1 MASNKHVVVIG
12 GGVIGCSVAYHL
24 ASAGFRVTVVERGK
38 VGEGASGV
46 AAGMVAAL
54 SEAQAGGEHL
64 KLALQSR
71 ALHLDL
77 LPRLQEE
84 SGIDVEYLPSGIM
97 HLAFTPEDVEKLGAR
112 MEWQEPLGMGVR
124 WLSAEEAHRLEPAL
138 AEGVTGAL
146 LSPQEGHLNSGRLV
160 KALAQGAARRGATV
174 LQDTPVVGLL
184 SHQGRVTGVRL
195 PSVDMESEWV
205 VVASGAWAGRHDG
218 WLEVDVPV
226 RPVRGQIL
234 AARTLPCPIS
244 RVVWYGI
251 NYLVPKADGSIVMGT
266 TAEEAG
272 FRDRATLQGIAG
284 ILRGAMRLVPAVA
297 DGELR
302 HVWAGLRP
310 ETPDGLPIL
319 GPVPG
324 LEGVLLAV
332 GHFRSGILLSAVTG
346 KLICDYIAGGDTG
359 SVEPFSLS
367 RFAQ

>member
-1 MASNKHVVVIG
+1 
-12 GGVIGCSVAYHL
+12 VIGCSVAYHL
-24 ASAGFRVTVVERGK
+24 AGAGFRITVVERGK
-38 VGEGASGV
+38 VGGGASGV

-54 SEAQAGGEHL
+54 SEAQAHGEHL

-71 ALHLDL
+71 ALHLEL

-84 SGIDVEYLPSGIM
+84 SGIDVEYLPSGVM
-97 HLAFTPEDVEKLGAR
+97 HLAFTPEDEERLRAR
-112 MEWQEPLGMGVR
+112 TEWQEPLDMGVR
-124 WLSAEEAHRLEPAL
+124 WLSAEEAHRLEPGL
-138 AEGVTGAL
+138 ADEVMGAP

-160 KALAQGAARRGATV
+160 RALAQGVARRGGTI

-195 PSVDMESEWV
+195 PSGDMESEWV
-205 VVASGAWAGRHDG
+205 VVASGAWAGQHGG
-218 WLEVDVPV
+218 WLGVDIPV

-244 RVVWYGI
+244 RVVWHGI

-266 TAEEAG
+266 TTEEAG

-284 ILRGAMRLVPAVA
+284 ILRGAIRLVPAVA
-297 DGELR
+297 DWELR

-310 ETPDGLPIL
+310 GTPDGLPIL

-324 LEGVLLAV
+324 LDGVLLTV
-332 GHFRSGILLSAVTG
+332 GHFRSGILFSAVTG
-346 KLICDYIAGGDTG
+346 KLIYDYIAKGDTEA
-359 SVEPFSLS
+359 VEPFSLS